1 MELKGKTVLITG
13 GTAGIGLEAAKQ
25 FLENGAKVIIT
36 GRNQS
41 KLDAAK
47 KLYPAVTAIK
57 SDAADADDA
66 RALFEQV
73 KALGGIDILYNNAGV
88 MSGPLNLGA
97 ANGKH
102 LEAAEYEM
110 NINYLGVIRINN
122 LFMEMLKSRKE
133 AAIINTGS
141 ILSYVPLLLAPTY
154 SASKAAIRFYT
165 ESLREH
171 LRILR
176 SRVKVFELLPPVVA
190 TEMTDGLDAKAITPE
205 QLVKALIDRIKKDR
219 FTIRVGTTRLIYIL
233 NRLFPRLAFKLVNP
247 TKSAE
252 QLQPQLSLA
261 R

>member
-57 SDAADADDA
+57 SDAANTDDA

-97 ANGKH
+97 ANDKH

-110 NINYLGVIRINN
+110 NINYLGVIRMNN
-122 LFMEMLKSRKE
+122 LFIEMLKSRKE

-171 LRILR
+171 LRLLKSSI
-176 SRVKVFELLPPVVA
+176 KVFELLPPLVA
-190 TEMTDGLDAKAITPE
+190 TEMADGLDAKAITPQE
-205 QLVKALIDRIKKDR
+205 LVNALIDGLKKEK
-219 FTIRVGTTRLIYIL
+219 FTIRVGTTKMIYIL
-233 NRLFPRLAFKLVNP
+233 SRLFPRLAFKLVNP
-247 TKSAE
+247 VKSAKN
-252 QLQPQLSLA
+252 LQPQLSLL

>member
-57 SDAADADDA
+57 SDAANTDDA

-97 ANGKH
+97 ANDKH

-110 NINYLGVIRINN
+110 NINYLGVIRMNN
-122 LFMEMLKSRKE
+122 LFIEMLKSRKE